1 MLEQLGHCLSKNV
14 IVCYLTM
21 IPNEIFKTKSE
32 TETPTQQQQQK
43 THDKKRD
50 QPKNNY
56 FSLDFNKVFLTKN
69 MLLHI

>member
-1 MLEQLGHCLSKNV
+1 
-14 IVCYLTM
+14 M
-21 IPNEIFKTKSE
+21 IQNEIFKTKSE
-32 TETPTQQQQQK
+32 TETSTHTHKK

-56 FSLDFNKVFLTKN
+56 VSLDFNKVFLTKN

>member
-1 MLEQLGHCLSKNV
+1 
-14 IVCYLTM
+14 M

-56 FSLDFNKVFLTKN
+56 VSLDFNKEFLTKN

>member
-1 MLEQLGHCLSKNV
+1 MKFSKQNRK
-14 IVCYLTM
+14 LKRQH
-21 IPNEIFKTKSE
+21 NNNK
-32 TETPTQQQQQK
+32 K

-56 FSLDFNKVFLTKN
+56 VSLDFNKEFLTKN

>member
-32 TETPTQQQQQK
+32 TETPTQKK

-56 FSLDFNKVFLTKN
+56 VSLDFNKEFLTKN